1 MKRHFLLLILAMTAT
16 TAWSQNR
23 FDALRYTQQY
33 PLLDPAS
40 MAMGGADAGLRAGA
54 GSFLI
59 NPAAMALAKGN
70 FYTIALGNRE
80 VSEDATFRGQTS
92 GFNDNQTG
100 ISNIGFVFKAP
111 TSVGSL
117 VMGAGYAQTADFNRA
132 WSVSAFNPNTSVT
145 NFLLASPSDQYFG
158 PGVDSY
164 AIYDDE
170 TDGLF
175 TVYDGAGGFRG
186 AEQYAEYFERG
197 QMGEYAIFLG
207 TEFQKN
213 LFVGFS
219 VGLPA
224 GQYAYRR
231 DILEEDVENRYAT
244 SPYDI
249 GSVTVSDRI
258 HASIRG
264 FNARIGLL
272 YTPVPGLNLGLSYT
286 TRTRFEVEEDYRT
299 RVETEFD
306 SFDENGDNQ
315 YWAQYDGEVSYRV
328 LSPGRLNAGVS
339 ATFGALT
346 VAASA
351 ERIHYGNIDMSGFG
365 VAGDRDERRAIQR
378 EFTDATNLRVGA
390 GYRVGQMTLKG
401 GYGFNQSPSRV
412 DALESQFLS
421 GGLSVDLGNDMALEM
436 GVQYLTRTDTQSL
449 YRYGAVNETVRSDVG
464 RLHTMIGLKV
474 GF

>member
-1 MKRHFLLLILAMTAT
+1 MKRHLLLLILIATAT

-33 PLLDPAS
+33 PLLDPAT
-40 MAMGGADAGLRAGA
+40 MAMGGANAGLSAGA
-54 GSFLI
+54 GSFLV
-59 NPAAMALAKGN
+59 NPAAMALAEGN
-70 FYTIALGNRE
+70 FFYFGMGNRE
-80 VSEDATFRGQTS
+80 VTEDATYRGQTS

-111 TSVGSL
+111 TTVGSL

-145 NFLLASPSDQYFG
+145 DFLLASPSNQYFG

-164 AIYDDE
+164 AIYDDANL
-170 TDGLF
+170 GLF
-175 TVYDGAGGFRG
+175 TVYDGAGGYLG
-186 AEQYAEYFERG
+186 ADQYVEYYERG
-197 QMGEYAIFLG
+197 QMGEYSLFLG

-213 LFVGFS
+213 FFIGFS
-219 VGLPA
+219 LGLPA
-224 GQYAYRR
+224 GQYSYRR
-231 DILEEDVENRYAT
+231 DVLEEDLTNQYAT

-249 GSVTVSDRI
+249 HSVTVTDRI
-258 HASIRG
+258 DASIRG
-264 FNARIGLL
+264 FNARIGFL
-272 YTPVPGLNLGLSYT
+272 YKPVSGLNLGLSYT
-286 TRTRFEVEEDYRT
+286 TRTRYEVDETYRT
-299 RVETEFD
+299 RVETVFD
-306 SFDENGDNQ
+306 SFDVNGDNQ

-328 LSPGRLNAGVS
+328 LSPGRLNAGISVN
-339 ATFGALT
+339 AGPLQ

-351 ERIHYGNIDMSGFG
+351 ERIQYGNIDMSGFG

-378 EFTDATNLRVGA
+378 EFTDATNVRLGA
-390 GYRVGQMTLKG
+390 GYRIGQMTLKG

-412 DALESQFLS
+412 QALESQFVS
-421 GGLSVDLGNDMALEM
+421 GGLAIDLGNDMALEM
-436 GVQYLTRTDTQSL
+436 GVQYLTRSDSQSL
-449 YRYGAVNETVRSDVG
+449 YRYGTVNEIVRSEVG